1 MSGGGFIILLYA
13 TNMVLKGLCRNIEVY
28 ESWDLLNIMKKI
40 DIQPDIVSYNTII
53 TGLCKER
60 ILDKGTDLIFEME
73 GSNCELVSFTYCI
86 LIDGINL

>member
-1 MSGGGFIILLYA
+1 
-13 TNMVLKGLCRNIEVY
+13 
-28 ESWDLLNIMKKI
+28 MKKI